1 MSVVTL
7 ERIGVVHDE
16 VVALAEVDLAI
27 GPGEVVAVLGPNG
40 AGKSTLFE
48 VVLGLVRPDTGRA
61 EVLGRAPGSLRGRVG
76 AMLQDAGLPDQ
87 IAIAEL
93 VRLVARSYPA
103 ALSLDDVIH
112 RVGLTGKQDRTVGV
126 LSGGE
131 RQRLLLA
138 LATVGGPEL
147 LLLDEPTAAMDT
159 EARAAFWDQARTSV
173 GRGVTLVFATH
184 DLAEA
189 DAVADRVIVL
199 QQGRIVADAPPSE
212 LKRQVSGRVAVLTTD
227 APAEQVAS
235 WPGVS
240 RVVADDTPPG
250 RARRLQAWADDAANV
265 VVPLVRAGHTLSD
278 LTVRQVDLEAAVAD
292 LTHHGPP
299 QHRHPSTTAPEAV
312 S

>member
-16 VVALAEVDLAI
+16 VVALDGVDLTI
-27 GPGEVVAVLGPNG
+27 GAGEVVAVLGPNG

-61 EVLGRAPGSLRGRVG
+61 EVLGRAPGNLHGRVG

-87 IAIAEL
+87 ITIAEL

-112 RVGLTGKQDRTVGV
+112 RVGLTGKQDRTIGV

-159 EARAAFWDQARTSV
+159 EARAGFWDQARTSV

-212 LKRQVSGRVAVLTTD
+212 LKRRVSGCVALLTTD
-227 APAEQVAS
+227 APAKRVAS
-235 WPGVS
+235 WPGVG
-240 RVVADDTPPG
+240 RVVADDAPPG
-250 RARRLQAWADDAANV
+250 RERRLQAWADDAANV
-265 VVPLVRAGHTLSD
+265 VVPLIRAGHTLSD
-278 LTVRQVDLEAAVAD
+278 LTVRQVDLETAVAD
-292 LTHHGPP
+292 LTRHGPTQSQP
-299 QHRHPSTTAPEAV
+299 ATPTPETV

>member
-1 MSVVTL
+1 MSVVSL

-16 VVALAEVDLAI
+16 VVALDGVDLTI
-27 GPGEVVAVLGPNG
+27 GAGEVVAVLGPNG

-48 VVLGLVRPDTGRA
+48 VVLGLARPDTGRA
-61 EVLGRAPGSLRGRVG
+61 EVLGRAPGSARGRVG

-87 IAIAEL
+87 ISVAEL
-93 VRLVARSYPA
+93 TRLVARSYPA

-112 RVGLTGKQDRTVGV
+112 RVGLIGKQDRTVGV

-159 EARAAFWDQARTSV
+159 EARADFWDQARTSV
-173 GRGVTLVFATH
+173 GRGATLVFATH

-199 QQGRIVADAPPSE
+199 QHGRIVADAPPSE
-212 LKRQVSGRVAVLTTD
+212 LKRRVSGCVTVLTTD
-227 APAEQVAS
+227 APTEEVSA
-235 WPGVS
+235 WPGVG
-240 RVVADDTPPG
+240 RVLADDAPPG
-250 RARRLQAWADDAANV
+250 RERRLQAWADDAANV
-265 VVPLVRAGHTLSD
+265 VVPLVRGGHTLRD
-278 LTVRQVDLEAAVAD
+278 LAVRQVDLEAAVD
-292 LTHHGPP
+292 ELTRHAP
-299 QHRHPSTTAPEAV
+299 HRLVSTPTSEAV

>member
-7 ERIGVVHDE
+7 QRIGVVHDE
-16 VVALAEVDLAI
+16 VVALDGVDLAI

-61 EVLGRAPGSLRGRVG
+61 EVLGRRPGSLRGRVG
-76 AMLQDAGLPDQ
+76 AMLQNAGLPDQ
-87 IAIAEL
+87 IAVGEL

-131 RQRLLLA
+131 SQRLLLA
-138 LATVGGPEL
+138 LAIVGGPEL

-159 EARAAFWDQARTSV
+159 EARAGFWDQARTSV

-199 QQGRIVADAPPSE
+199 QRGRIVADAPPSA
-212 LKRQVSGRVAVLTTD
+212 LKRRVSGCVAVLTTD

-235 WPGVS
+235 WPGVG
-240 RVVADDTPPG
+240 RVEADDTHPG
-250 RARRLQAWADDAANV
+250 RARRLRAWTDDAANV

-278 LTVRQVDLEAAVAD
+278 LTVRQADLEAAVAD
-292 LTHHGPP
+292 LTRHERTPP
-299 QHRHPSTTAPEAV
+299 DPAAPTPETV